1 MPLPTF
7 TTIRLVLF
15 ACSLVTSAGLH
26 AQVNEQR
33 FVVDI
38 CPDGSPLTE
47 EQLNARV
54 RHARVQAD
62 VEREFRA
69 VFARMELDKV
79 LYHENLPDG
88 RLQNLIFYIP
98 SGRSAST
105 GMRTLGTR
113 DVYTGPLRNEAELQA
128 LFTDSL
134 AVLGDLE
141 LLLGAAFAPSLA
153 AGYYL
158 YWTEPGG
165 DAFRRVDL
173 PVRNGALRIG
183 RELFP
188 GLDAERVE
196 VVLRNDQVSDGA
208 LGHAV
213 LHFIPAAVER
223 HLRVVVCE
231 ALAGMPGSTLAQQ
244 RAECVR
250 LVGEWY
256 GRIHPANAL
265 RVQCMDR

>member
-1 MPLPTF
+1 MPLRSLHIVRLLLF
-7 TTIRLVLF
+7 T
-15 ACSLVTSAGLH
+15 CSVVSSTMLCAQAGK
-26 AQVNEQR
+26 QR

-38 CPDGSPLTE
+38 CPDGSPVTE

-54 RHARVQAD
+54 RNAQEKAE
-62 VEREFRA
+62 VERELRA
-69 VFARMELDKV
+69 VYARMELDKV

-113 DVYTGPLRNEAELQA
+113 DVYTGPLRDETELQA
-128 LFTDSL
+128 LFADSL
-134 AVLGDLE
+134 AVLGELE
-141 LLLGAAFAPSLA
+141 LVLGAAFPQDLA
-153 AGYYL
+153 AGYFL
-158 YWTEPGG
+158 YWTEPDS

-173 PVRNGALRIG
+173 PVRNGAVRVG
-183 RELFP
+183 RDLFP
-188 GLDAERVE
+188 GLDGERVE
-196 VVLRNDQVSDGA
+196 VVLRNSQVPDRA

-213 LHFIPAAVER
+213 LHFIPTAVER
-223 HLRVVVCE
+223 HLRVMVCE
-231 ALAGMPGSTLAQQ
+231 ALASMPGSTLAQQ

-256 GRIHPANAL
+256 GRVHPANAL
-265 RVQCMDR
+265 RAQCTDR

>member
-1 MPLPTF
+1 MPLHARS
-7 TTIRLVLF
+7 IVRLLLF
-15 ACSLVTSAGLH
+15 TSAVISSAALC
-26 AQVNEQR
+26 AQAGNQR

-47 EQLNARV
+47 EQLNTRV
-54 RHARVQAD
+54 RDAQEKAE

-69 VFARMELDKV
+69 VFAHMELDKV

-98 SGRSAST
+98 SGHSAST

-113 DVYTGPLRNEAELQA
+113 DVYTGPLRDEAELQA
-128 LFTDSL
+128 LFADSL
-134 AVLGDLE
+134 AVLGELE
-141 LLLGAAFAPSLA
+141 LVLGAAFPPELA
-153 AGYYL
+153 AGYFL

-173 PVRNGALRIG
+173 PVRDGALRIG

-188 GLDAERVE
+188 GLQGERVE
-196 VVLRNDQVSDGA
+196 VVLRNDAVPDRA

-213 LHFIPAAVER
+213 LHFIPTAVER
-223 HLRVVVCE
+223 HLRVMVCE
-231 ALAGMPGSTLAQQ
+231 ALAGMPGSTLAKQ

-256 GRIHPANAL
+256 GRVHPANAL
-265 RVQCMDR
+265 RAQCTDR